1 MGKSKKLPVFL
12 TEQEQEKLINVF
24 NTRYISSERN
34 KAICILILKAG
45 LRVTELVNLEW
56 KDIDILSG
64 RLIVLN
70 GKGSKDRILFL
81 SEDTLN
87 ILSKWKERQFSI
99 WGKTKYVF
107 SNRNCNQLV
116 QRDVREMIEIYSKK
130 AGIEKQV
137 SPHTLRHTFATEL
150 LRKSKNI
157 RMVQK
162 ALGHSDL
169 STTMIYTHIVDDDFE
184 QAMKAL

>member
-1 MGKSKKLPVFL
+1 MNRSKKLPVFL
-12 TEQEQEKLINVF
+12 TAQEQQRLIKVF
-24 NTRYISSERN
+24 NERYIASQRN
-34 KAICILILKAG
+34 KAMCIILLKAG
-45 LRVTELVNLEW
+45 LRVSELINLQW
-56 KDIDILSG
+56 RDIDMLSG
-64 RLIVLN
+64 RLTVLD
-70 GKGSKDRILFL
+70 GKGGKDRILFISEETINTL
-81 SEDTLN
+81 SA
-87 ILSKWKERQFSI
+87 WKERQVSE
-99 WGKTKYVF
+99 WGKSIYVF
-107 SNRNCNQLV
+107 CNRECHQLV
-116 QRDVREMIEIYSKK
+116 QRNVREMIETYSKK
-130 AGIEKQV
+130 ALIDKKV